1 MGDCGG
7 AHQRCRSR
15 RGGEGERI
23 EGMSDD
29 QIEKLIKPGRR
40 FRSIDA
46 VDRGDNHLSTP
57 LAQDLGCVIQRLA
70 MLLQDDSLT

>member
-1 MGDCGG
+1 
-7 AHQRCRSR
+7 
-15 RGGEGERI
+15 
-23 EGMSDD
+23 MSDD